1 MHSKFRAISLSHK
14 SAPVSIRE
22 QLALNDS
29 ETKEL
34 LDRIRELYSVRDVL
48 VLSTCNRTEIYY
60 ASEQDL
66 GAALIKTLAIKKGL
80 ECSDEF
86 LGYFV
91 QMDHQE
97 AVAHLFEVAVGLQ
110 SQIVGDMQITN
121 QVKNAYQ
128 LTADADLAGPFLHR
142 LLHTTFYVNKK
153 VVQETAFRDGAAS
166 MSYATLE
173 LVEQLSVNV
182 TPQPVVLIMGL
193 GTIGAD
199 LAKNLADHRSS
210 ENYRVVLTNR
220 TFAKAQSLGVQCGFE
235 VLPWEQAMTFIH
247 EADVV
252 VSAVGS
258 TDPVVTHQHVAQ
270 QDILNYKYFIDL
282 AMPRSIEPQ
291 VEQINGAVLYNLDD
305 IQSRTDEALQRRLQ
319 AIPSVQSIVDES
331 VSSFYEWGKEMS
343 VNPTI
348 NKLKNALEQI
358 RKEELA
364 RHLKNANENEVMIVD
379 KVTKSI
385 MQKVIKL
392 PVLQLKAACKRGE
405 AETLI
410 DLLNDLFNLEKE
422 STPDN
427 GQ

>member
-1 MHSKFRAISLSHK
+1 MHDNFRAISLSHK
-14 SAPVSIRE
+14 SAPVAIRE
-22 QLALNDS
+22 QLALNNS
-29 ETKEL
+29 ETKEML
-34 LDRIRELYSVRDVL
+34 EHIRELYAVRDIL

-60 ASEQDL
+60 ASQQDL
-66 GAALIKTLAIKKGL
+66 SQELIKTLALKKGV
-80 ECSDEF
+80 ECSDDF
-86 LGYFV
+86 VGYFH
-91 QMDHQE
+91 QMDHHE
-97 AVAHLFEVAVGLQ
+97 AVSHLFEVAIGLQ
-110 SQIVGDMQITN
+110 SQIIGDMQITN

-128 LTADADLAGPFLHR
+128 MAADADVVGPFLHR

-182 TPQPVVLIMGL
+182 SAPVVLIMGL
-193 GTIGAD
+193 GTIGTD

-210 ENYRVVLTNR
+210 ENYRIVLTNR
-220 TFAKAQSLGVQCGFE
+220 TLQKAEILGQECGFE
-235 VLPWEQAMTFIH
+235 VLPWEQATDFLH
-247 EADVV
+247 QADIV

-258 TDPVVTHQHVAQ
+258 QQPVVTHHQVSQ
-270 QDILNYKYFIDL
+270 SEILNYKYFIDL
-282 AMPRSIEPQ
+282 SMPRSIDPS
-291 VEQINGAVLYNLDD
+291 VESINGAVLYNLDD
-305 IQSRTDEALQRRLQ
+305 IQSRTDQALQRRLKAVPAVE
-319 AIPSVQSIVDES
+319 AIVEDSI
-331 VSSFYEWGKEMS
+331 SSFQEWGKEMS

-422 STPDN
+422 PTSDK